1 MKGLVRIGLAGLIGL
16 VAMGLGG
23 CAGGL
28 GEGGDSNT
36 GPQTPPNFN
45 HPIYQGRLS
54 GRVTFENG
62 FLHHGI
68 LSRPASGRDP
78 RQGTGAAVLDRD
90 RAFYRS
96 LTARVN
102 GPKGKKKVKVL
113 EDGSFDFET
122 IRRGDYSLEVSGPKG
137 LLASCPVSLD
147 GRSRMQVT
155 VRVLGQDMADLD
167 QDGDR
172 GELVVEKEITYQS
185 DLIQFR
191 RLFPAVGD
199 VKTYLEDGSVEV
211 LGADGYVK
219 VFGSDGQIDYRFDP
233 SNRFVDEEIERE
245 TGQRQRKK
253 STDRKLPK
261 DPLAAKISGAF
272 KAPLVLG
279 VTVSGVSAA
288 RDQGQLNLGDL
299 GRLEVKVDNNGGTD
313 IAEVTAVVHAPGG
326 APQRVTLV
334 DDGGEADR
342 RTDWPGLQSSLD
354 RRKNDGVYTFPLL
367 LDARTYRFLSAC
379 QMVVTARNVKQHAS
393 RPASF
398 HQYLAAAPSETAAPG
413 TVAARVA
420 GVRVM
425 EHPRASSTFRAEV
438 KLNGALP
445 DNTTTLFLGPGG
457 FRRLLAP
464 VGDGSRLTCSPAAL
478 DEPGIYTVLLSDP
491 AGDLFYASFRRRIPR
506 DDDGP
511 RREISADDPPE
522 PVAPRARK
530 APADETSPEEA
541 E

>member
-1 MKGLVRIGLAGLIGL
+1 MRGLVRIGLAGLLGL
-16 VAMGLGG
+16 VAGTLGG

-28 GEGGDSNT
+28 GEGGDSNV

-68 LSRPASGRDP
+68 LSRPASGRS
-78 RQGTGAAVLDRD
+78 TGAAVLDRD
-90 RAFYRS
+90 RKFYRS
-96 LTARVN
+96 LTARVA

-122 IRRGDYSLEVSGPKG
+122 IRRGDYSLEVTGPKG

-155 VRVLGQDMADLD
+155 VRVLGQDLADLD
-167 QDGDR
+167 RDDDR
-172 GELVVEKEITYQS
+172 GELVVEKEVSYQS

-191 RLFPAVGD
+191 RLFPPVGD
-199 VKTYLEDGSVEV
+199 VRTYLEDGSVEM

-261 DPLAAKISGAF
+261 DPLAAKVTGAL
-272 KAPLVLG
+272 KAPLVMG
-279 VTVSGVSAA
+279 VTVSGVSAN
-288 RDQGQLNLGDL
+288 RDPSQVNLGDL
-299 GRLEVKVDNNGGTD
+299 GRLEVKVDPNGGTD
-313 IAEVTAVVHAPGG
+313 IAEVIAVVHGPGV
-326 APQRVTLV
+326 APQKVTLV

-354 RRKNDGVYTFPLL
+354 RSKDDGVYTFPLL
-367 LDARTYRFLSAC
+367 LDARTYRFLSTC
-379 QMVVTARNVKQHAS
+379 QMVVTARNVKQLAS

-398 HQYLAAAPSETAAPG
+398 HLYLPAPPADTATPG
-413 TVAARVA
+413 IVASRVA
-420 GVRVM
+420 GVRVL
-425 EHPRASSTFRAEV
+425 EHPRGSSTFRAEV
-438 KLNGALP
+438 KLREELP
-445 DNTTTLFLGPGG
+445 DSTTTLFLGPGG

-464 VGDGSRLTCSPAAL
+464 VSDGSRLSCTPAAL

-491 AGDLFYASFRRRIPR
+491 AGDVFYASFRRRIES
-506 DDDGP
+506 DGGVA
-511 RREISADDPPE
+511 RRVIQRDDPPE
-522 PVAPRARK
+522 PVAPRARRK
-530 APADETSPEEA
+530 APAAHSSQEEA